1 MNKYNITAMTA
12 KILIVDDNESVAEY
26 FSDLLISNGFATTVF
41 NSSNDA
47 LNYCK
52 TNLHDYKLVISDICM
67 PNMTGDQLAK
77 EILNLDSD
85 MPIIL
90 CSGYMEHISREQ
102 LLEIGIKNFMEK
114 PINSA
119 KLLTIIDELNL
130 C

>member
-1 MNKYNITAMTA
+1 MTA

-26 FSDLLISNGFATTVF
+26 FSDLLISNGFDTTVF
-41 NSSNDA
+41 NSSRDA

-52 TNLHDYKLVISDICM
+52 TNLHHYKLVISDICM

-77 EILNLDSD
+77 EILNLDSG

-102 LLEIGIKNFMEK
+102 LLDLGIKNFMEK
-114 PINSA
+114 PINSE
-119 KLLTIIDELNL
+119 KLLTIIGELNL